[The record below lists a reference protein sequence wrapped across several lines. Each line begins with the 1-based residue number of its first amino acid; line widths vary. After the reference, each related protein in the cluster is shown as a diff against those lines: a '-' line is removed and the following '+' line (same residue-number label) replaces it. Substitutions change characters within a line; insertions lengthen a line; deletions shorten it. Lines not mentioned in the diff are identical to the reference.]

1 MTQNEYLL
9 LSECGWYF
17 CVW

>member
-17 CVW
+17 CV